1 MSDLNHLCLLAAAGV
16 GDGEPGKR
24 LRGIGE
30 FILKH
35 LLNMK
40 NFYEYIIHL
49 FIVNKNAYVG
59 IFQTQSIFKNIFF
72 INM

>member
-1 MSDLNHLCLLAAAGV
+1 
-16 GDGEPGKR
+16 
-24 LRGIGE
+24 
-30 FILKH
+30 
-35 LLNMK
+35 MK